1 MRNAAFALG
10 AALLGLAAQAPWAGA
25 DEDRAAGDHAAE
37 WYVLRQPDSF
47 QCRVARVIQ
56 VDGTL
61 ATGSAAIAGG
71 PFESREQAEEH
82 IARLAERATCRSG

>member
-25 DEDRAAGDHAAE
+25 NEDNAAE

-61 ATGSAAIAGG
+61 ATGTAAIAGG

-82 IARLAERATCRSG
+82 IAWLAERATCRSG